1 MEKQL
6 RAIRSWVRREGRLTE
21 GQENALRNLWPT
33 LGITASDQPIN
44 AEKLF
49 GRKAPLILEIGFGN
63 GLSLAA
69 MAKAH
74 PENDYIGAEVYLPG
88 VGSLLHRIQAA
99 ELTNLRLFHGDATDF
114 LQQQIPDQS
123 LHAVYLFFPDPW
135 PKRKHHKR
143 RILQP
148 SFIHLLWKKLAPDGI
163 FHMATDWEHY
173 ARHMLKVMDADS
185 GYCNQA
191 GAGHFSPRPEYRPL
205 TKFEQRGVNLGHQ
218 VKDLI
223 FVRKSPS
230 SDSTE
235 K

>member
-88 VGSLLHRIQAA
+88 VAA
-99 ELTNLRLFHGDATDF
+99 YCIAFR
-114 LQQQIPDQS
+114 PQS
-123 LHAVYLFFPDPW
+123 LRISACFMEMPQTFCNNKFLINRCMRFTCFSLIPGLNENIINGAFCSPLLFIYFG
-135 PKRKHHKR
+135 K
-143 RILQP
+143 
-148 SFIHLLWKKLAPDGI
+148 
-163 FHMATDWEHY
+163 
-173 ARHMLKVMDADS
+173 
-185 GYCNQA
+185 N
-191 GAGHFSPRPEYRPL
+191 
-205 TKFEQRGVNLGHQ
+205 
-218 VKDLI
+218 
-223 FVRKSPS
+223 
-230 SDSTE
+230 
-235 K
+235 

>member
-1 MEKQL
+1 
-6 RAIRSWVRREGRLTE
+6 
-21 GQENALRNLWPT
+21 
-33 LGITASDQPIN
+33 
-44 AEKLF
+44 
-49 GRKAPLILEIGFGN
+49 
-63 GLSLAA
+63 
-69 MAKAH
+69 
-74 PENDYIGAEVYLPG
+74 
-88 VGSLLHRIQAA
+88 
-99 ELTNLRLFHGDATDF
+99 
-114 LQQQIPDQS
+114 
-123 LHAVYLFFPDPW
+123 
-135 PKRKHHKR
+135 
-143 RILQP
+143 
-148 SFIHLLWKKLAPDGI
+148 
-163 FHMATDWEHY
+163 MATDWEHY